1 MMDTGATGR
10 AGSAAATATIL
21 SVDHYGGDIQF
32 YCVDSHASGGEA
44 TGGTSISTNTH
55 APTHTHTHTFAQY
68 THTAARE
75 QWEQWVQG
83 EQQK

>member
-44 TGGTSISTNTH
+44 TPLQLIH
-55 APTHTHTHTFAQY
+55 AHRGLRGAI
-68 THTAARE
+68 
-75 QWEQWVQG
+75 
-83 EQQK
+83 